1 MISTR
6 KLHSYLFPRKFHS
19 HLFQGKM
26 LNCILISLILIHL
39 LEDSNQSFKN
49 SLGNLLTTNNF
60 SPHLFVALD
69 GQQAN
74 GFVVSKNWA
83 LDTEP

>member
-1 MISTR
+1 
-6 KLHSYLFPRKFHS
+6 
-19 HLFQGKM
+19 M

-39 LEDSNQSFKN
+39 LEDSNPSKIPYQSFKN

-60 SPHLFVALD
+60 SPHFFVALD